1 MCTLCIITYG
11 IYLLFLKKICMYNGR
26 CLSVMRSG
34 DKREIRRTIIFFWN
48 SWFNIY
54 PVSWLIGIG
63 SSGFPITIVLLI
75 VITLLSFIKRPRH
88 PRLFLL
94 LRHNMAILTNYQAV
108 LTRKFGFYLTSAIG
122 IVRLLII
129 GSRVQ
134 IRQGLLLILNFI

>member
-1 MCTLCIITYG
+1 M
-11 IYLLFLKKICMYNGR
+11 
-26 CLSVMRSG
+26 
-34 DKREIRRTIIFFWN
+34 
-48 SWFNIY
+48 Y

-75 VITLLSFIKRPRH
+75 VITLLSFIKSPRH

-122 IVRLLII
+122 IVRFTDY
-129 GSRVQ
+129 RV
-134 IRQGLLLILNFI
+134 